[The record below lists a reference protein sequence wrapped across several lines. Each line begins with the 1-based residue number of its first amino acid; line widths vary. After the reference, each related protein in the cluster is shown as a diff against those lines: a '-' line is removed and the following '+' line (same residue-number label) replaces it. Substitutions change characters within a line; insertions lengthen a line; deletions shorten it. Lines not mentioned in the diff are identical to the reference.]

1 MAKRKTKNTTT
12 QTSETTTITTP
23 IVEEVKT
30 NNTVDTITDT
40 GNSAVEDAEV
50 IKTEETKI
58 EEVEKETE
66 VKTTLPPVTP
76 TPEIKETDVSTE
88 TKSGKHE
95 IKGDQATVQLELAK
109 KYKVKFAQSYFM
121 KTVAATREFSLFSI
135 LETWMI
141 NRTAYI
147 GLTSLDDFNHIK
159 DFMLNNTITY
169 KYRVIDAT
177 AKKQFI
183 DKLEFNTQYAV
194 AH

>member
-12 QTSETTTITTP
+12 QTSEATTIATP

-30 NNTVDTITDT
+30 NNTIDTITDT
-40 GNSAVEDAEV
+40 GNSVVEDAEV